1 MRGIHILKPITM
13 KSIIIEQI
21 CHLSFDKRQSI
32 MVRRDMLNKI
42 NKLIGVAMYH
52 NGTRV
57 TKSDIIA
64 HSVDYLYHETMKQI
78 SKLKK

>member
-1 MRGIHILKPITM
+1 MVHIHTPKPITM
-13 KSIIIEQI
+13 KSIVEQI

-32 MVRRDMLNKI
+32 MVRQDTLDKI
-42 NKLIGVAMYH
+42 NKLIGAAMYH
-52 NGTRV
+52 NGARV

-64 HSVDYLYHETMKQI
+64 HSVDHLYHEAMKQL